1 MRRSTRV
8 RNRYFLGDVETTEE
22 LQLRLGIEA
31 NAGEQNRAG
40 LRRRMAVGIRTVD
53 RTGHRDHRRR
63 HQRSYILPC
72 WSIPSHPLQPPS
84 SLPFSPVEKDHIYMD
99 VGVSKE
105 GTDSS
110 LLHCSMFEKFF
121 VCIPFRITM
130 KPPKLPHLIRTPYP
144 PEKPSY
150 FSFKALIMIQSS
162 RQGEEFTEQ
171 GVDDKAQTSSRA
183 WSALRNPRIVRV
195 SRSFGGKDRHSK
207 DKLGLNQ
214 PSKVVDWLI
223 NASQHEIDKL
233 PPLEMLQGDLT
244 QFPQSVATP
253 AFFDHTVPDDGGFL
267 LRDKAHRL
275 ASSSSLATAGIFN
288 SNLVPRY
295 VSNSLD
301 VHMGS
306 KEKEA
311 LKETH
316 GVVLEN
322 SAVTYSPFYHLEPPN
337 AYSSLAQSEAT
348 HGYRPIAI
356 LASHMAQNTEAEQY
370 GHLQMASSASGS
382 VPLRT
387 SLHAGIPN
395 LMVLQ
400 QNSSVFKHHHPHDH

>member
-40 LRRRMAVGIRTVD
+40 LRRRMAVGI
-53 RTGHRDHRRR
+53 H
-63 HQRSYILPC
+63 
-72 WSIPSHPLQPPS
+72 
-84 SLPFSPVEKDHIYMD
+84 
-99 VGVSKE
+99 
-105 GTDSS
+105 
-110 LLHCSMFEKFF
+110 
-121 VCIPFRITM
+121 
-130 KPPKLPHLIRTPYP
+130 
-144 PEKPSY
+144 
-150 FSFKALIMIQSS
+150 
-162 RQGEEFTEQ
+162 
-171 GVDDKAQTSSRA
+171 
-183 WSALRNPRIVRV
+183 
-195 SRSFGGKDRHSK
+195 RHSK
-207 DKLGLNQ
+207 VRTIRGLRDRRIRLSVPTAIQLYDLQDKLGLNQ

-337 AYSSLAQSEAT
+337 AYSSLAQSEAP

-356 LASHMAQNTEAEQY
+356 LASHTAQNTEAEQY